1 MSTMY
6 LDNPLGACTQACTEQ
21 CNRMQQDCGTYPTPQ
36 EVGEIMLKIC
46 SPAEVPR
53 DMAWPAEAG
62 EGFCQQRSAF
72 LGQRA
77 TNV

>member
-1 MSTMY
+1 
-6 LDNPLGACTQACTEQ
+6 
-21 CNRMQQDCGTYPTPQ
+21 MQQDCGTYPTPQ